1 LEIRTRCASIETW
14 RKRICGQSQ
23 RDDDRSSDHFPP
35 PFSPFALSREIEV
48 DKREGGG
55 MGFMP
60 NESHETGDVGSG
72 GEKRTGR
79 TAMREEGKEK

>member
-1 LEIRTRCASIETW
+1 
-14 RKRICGQSQ
+14 
-23 RDDDRSSDHFPP
+23 
-35 PFSPFALSREIEV
+35 
-48 DKREGGG
+48 

>member
-1 LEIRTRCASIETW
+1 MLALRHGGKGFAASRNATMTGLPITSL
-14 RKRICGQSQ
+14 RL
-23 RDDDRSSDHFPP
+23 
-35 PFSPFALSREIEV
+35 FSPFALSREIEV

>member
-1 LEIRTRCASIETW
+1 MLALRHGGKGFAASRNATMTGLPITSL
-14 RKRICGQSQ
+14 RL
-23 RDDDRSSDHFPP
+23 FLL
-35 PFSPFALSREIEV
+35 SPSRAKSKF